1 MNSYLRSCISF
12 PLQSL
17 RALHHAADPNSSRH
31 VAQLALPSLTIS
43 LPLKVDWT
51 LNVCYLRCFKLSR
64 STTSSKMVSTS
75 PCEHPGNRLRTME
88 LLDASI
94 MSQYSSLFHLSL
106 KSITDFVPYT
116 YKDIKDVDLMEYSAL
131 RHFGMLPYIT
141 LMGRHCVPSD
151 VFYWGIFNTDAS
163 DDKLLITGPD
173 GRSNVI
179 GWREV
184 MTAFGGDH
192 SAKDE
197 FGGTNITRSQLL
209 PYKPADSL
217 PETVLDVSEEL
228 GSGKDSEEI
237 IYYREAAPYG
247 PTYYL
252 MTLIAEVFWSN
263 FRDNRFLMPMV
274 YSYLRALH
282 GNLCNWAKAIL
293 KSLSSE
299 ITFLQNEASIFR
311 YPSDKVMQ

>member
-1 MNSYLRSCISF
+1 
-12 PLQSL
+12 
-17 RALHHAADPNSSRH
+17 
-31 VAQLALPSLTIS
+31 
-43 LPLKVDWT
+43 
-51 LNVCYLRCFKLSR
+51 
-64 STTSSKMVSTS
+64 MVSTS

-141 LMGRHCVPSD
+141 LMGRYCAPPD

-184 MTAFGGDH
+184 MTAFAGTLTQLRMSSGHEHYTQPTTAIQACGFPPRD
-192 SAKDE
+192 SFLVE
-197 FGGTNITRSQLL
+197 FPKTT
-209 PYKPADSL
+209 DS
-217 PETVLDVSEEL
+217 
-228 GSGKDSEEI
+228 
-237 IYYREAAPYG
+237 
-247 PTYYL
+247 
-252 MTLIAEVFWSN
+252 
-263 FRDNRFLMPMV
+263 LMPMV

>member
-1 MNSYLRSCISF
+1 MHRKPRKGDRLEVK
-12 PLQSL
+12 P
-17 RALHHAADPNSSRH
+17 AT
-31 VAQLALPSLTIS
+31 VMW
-43 LPLKVDWT
+43 V
-51 LNVCYLRCFKLSR
+51 R

-94 MSQYSSLFHLSL
+94 MSQYSSPFHLSL
-106 KSITDFVPYT
+106 KSITDFVQYT
-116 YKDIKDVDLMEYSAL
+116 YKDIKNVDLMKYSAL

-163 DDKLLITGPD
+163 DERLLITGLD

-179 GWREV
+179 GWTEV
-184 MTAFGGDH
+184 MTTFGGDH
-192 SAKDE
+192 SGKDE
-197 FGGTNITRSQLL
+197 FGGTMITRSELL
-209 PYKPADSL
+209 PYKPADFL

-263 FRDNRFLMPMV
+263 FRDNRFLMLMV

-282 GNLCNWAKAIL
+282 GNPCNWAKAIL

-299 ITFLQNEASIFR
+299 ITFLQNEARAAVKHKRKI
-311 YPSDKVMQ
+311 VQVV